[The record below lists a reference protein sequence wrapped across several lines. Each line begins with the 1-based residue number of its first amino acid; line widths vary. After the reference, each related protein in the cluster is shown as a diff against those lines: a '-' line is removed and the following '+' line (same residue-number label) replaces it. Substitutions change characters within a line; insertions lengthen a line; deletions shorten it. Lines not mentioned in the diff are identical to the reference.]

1 MDMNANDGIAAN
13 REYKDRLFTF
23 IFGKEE
29 NRPYLLQ
36 LYNALNG
43 TSYTDPSELE
53 ITTLQ
58 DVIYIRQKNDISFLL
73 DSELSLYEQQ
83 SSYNPN
89 MPLRGLM
96 YFSALYRQFLS
107 RQGTDLYS
115 SSLVKIHSPRYVV
128 FYNGLRELPDVS
140 KLRLSDAFEIPNES
154 GEFEWTATVYNVN
167 AGRNSA
173 IMESC
178 VALAQYADFIQWVRE
193 NSETMPAKDA
203 VDAAVRQ
210 AIAQNYLNGF
220 FKKHREEVVDVS
232 LTEFNEEEFVRNRLK
247 EGEAIGEARGVAKGV
262 AKGVVQGE
270 ARLGKLVDLLLKQ
283 GLIDLAQLVAV
294 DAQERE
300 KQYQRFGIN

>member
-1 MDMNANDGIAAN
+1 MTKTNDDIHVN
-13 REYKDRLFTF
+13 KKYKDTVFRKLF
-23 IFGKEE
+23 GENKE
-29 NRPYLLQ
+29 NALS
-36 LYNALNG
+36 LYNAVNH
-43 TSYTDPSELE
+43 TSYTDPDDLE
-53 ITTLQ
+53 YTTLE
-58 DVIYIRQKNDISFLL
+58 DVIYMKYKNDVSFLI
-73 DSELSLYEQQ
+73 DKTLSLYEHQ

-115 SSLVKIHSPRYVV
+115 SSLVKIPSPRYVV

-140 KLRLSDAFEIPNES
+140 KLRLSDAFEIPDES

-167 AGRNSA
+167 AGRNPA
-173 IMESC
+173 IMENC
-178 VALAQYADFIQWVRE
+178 AALAQYADFIQWVRE

-232 LTEFNEEEFVRNRLK
+232 LTEFNEEEFVRNRRNEGRAEGRV
-247 EGEAIGEARGVAKGV
+247 EGETK
-262 AKGVVQGE
+262 
-270 ARLGKLVDLLLKQ
+270 LGKLMDLLLKQ
-283 GLIDLAQLVAV
+283 GLIDLAKLVAV

>member
-107 RQGTDLYS
+107 RQGTDLDS
-115 SSLVKIHSPRYVV
+115 SSLVKIPSPRYVV

-140 KLRLSDAFEIPNES
+140 KLRLSDAFEIPDVS

-167 AGRNSA
+167 AGRNPA

-178 VALAQYADFIQWVRE
+178 AALAQYADFIQWVRE
-193 NSETMPAKDA
+193 NSETMPVKDA

-247 EGEAIGEARGVAKGV
+247 EGEAIGVAKGV

-270 ARLGKLVDLLLKQ
+270 ARLGKLISLLLKQ

-294 DAQERE
+294 DVQERE
-300 KQYQRFGIN
+300 KQYQRFGID